1 MGLPSWHPPRH
12 LSLPT
17 THQRNHIPQFIDVGE
32 GPADKT
38 IRPVVY
44 QSSHSSARRRYMVQ
58 EVSCPLS
65 WISKSDKLHAPGV
78 LRAAHFAWFSWV
90 LWHDLVF
97 LRLTEWCG
105 AFASFHVSC
114 SSRTFPYL
122 CSNAIWVLFCFPS
135 NVYALPRKHARQI
148 PATVSQSL
156 TLSVYACVY
165 VFVCMC
171 MHISMHV
178 RGWLYTVRVLRGK
191 VSQER
196 VSRVET
202 FLLTKWEMSKK
213 VRKQLDVQYLY
224 SLRSKLISQT
234 LLFTHRIVG
243 TDFHFVIFFFL
254 QLSRWCD
261 VLSLRFQTG

>member
-1 MGLPSWHPPRH
+1 MPPATPPFR
-12 LSLPT
+12 LY

-105 AFASFHVSC
+105 ACASFHVSC

-135 NVYALPRKHARQI
+135 HVYYIYALTRKHAHAKYQLLS
-148 PATVSQSL
+148 PNPSL
-156 TLSVYACVY
+156 YLCMHASTYLSVCVCIY
-165 VFVCMC
+165 PCMFVGGY
-171 MHISMHV
+171 I
-178 RGWLYTVRVLRGK
+178 
-191 VSQER
+191 
-196 VSRVET
+196 
-202 FLLTKWEMSKK
+202 
-213 VRKQLDVQYLY
+213 
-224 SLRSKLISQT
+224 
-234 LLFTHRIVG
+234 
-243 TDFHFVIFFFL
+243 
-254 QLSRWCD
+254 
-261 VLSLRFQTG
+261 